1 MKKKVIFALMP
12 LFLIMV
18 AVGGFLF
25 WTSKRTTVIE
35 VDNWNEQGEKFFL
48 CDIKVSN
55 CSKWQDYVFFV
66 PEEEDAFL
74 NEITK
79 HTGYLGMRNF
89 PHLGIA
95 DNPSYYFYFN
105 NGIFAVE
112 QWNAGYQ
119 LNPCMTIYS
128 GIDYKYPSPG
138 SWDPLNSPRSEM
150 GELTFDEFFGTYE
163 DALWFYGRFDEDTV
177 ICDPERQ
184 TITVSVYDNRKDEM
198 CADRRIVIDFL
209 EKTVEEVVEGDEKN

>member
-1 MKKKVIFALMP
+1 MKKKVVLALIP
-12 LFLIMV
+12 LFLIILS
-18 AVGGFLF
+18 VGGFLL
-25 WTSKRTTVIE
+25 WQRERTTVIE
-35 VDNWNEQGEKFFL
+35 IGNWNKQGDQFFL
-48 CDIKVSN
+48 CDIKVVN
-55 CSKWQDYVFFV
+55 FADKTDYIFFV
-66 PEEEDAFL
+66 PEDEEAFL
-74 NEITK
+74 DEMEQHI
-79 HTGYLGMRNF
+79 GYIGTHNF
-89 PHLGIA
+89 PHLGIV

-112 QWNAGYQ
+112 QWNAGYK
-119 LNPCMTIYS
+119 LRPCMTIYS